1 MSIPGFIP
9 LVAKNLAVSK
19 QPNAADALDLLSQV
33 GWGGLTKKQRDDRAS
48 AVRTLV
54 RICCPEVGNRT
65 KGPAFLS
72 AAQMVPMDCAYLNKR
87 LYEQSPT
94 ALGLPPKH
102 VGKPARRF
110 ENVVVLLRDVLRRHG
125 QHAPELPRADKL
137 APAWNVLHAA
147 LTIERRKALI
157 AFMGYCT
164 REEIAPAA
172 VDNATLDAF
181 EAWTVAHTIHRDPHG
196 RARRIASNWNWAGQ
210 NIGCWPASQLTRPGM
225 RDEYTLPFSAYPIS
239 FREDL
244 ARFLERLACTSE
256 QELFP
261 DDIIAP
267 RTKSP
272 RSRRQP
278 REKRTLETRE
288 YQIRQAAAAL
298 VRSGIPPESLLR
310 LRDMVEPVSRVR
322 DILTFHRQRTLDKQ
336 GADGKAPVDQPLN
349 VRTTNLA
356 GIAEA
361 LRQIGVFHCADAPEG
376 ALPEADIARI
386 TAWAR
391 SVVPEN
397 PMVMTD
403 KNMQRLR
410 KLVEP
415 RNYALLLHYPE
426 ALEKRA
432 ASLYA
437 GGPKHLPRPRPAALL
452 VMYAVALDILT
463 VCPLRRENLARLR
476 LDQHLVRVR
485 PDGPIDHIHLAANEV
500 KNDAVVHWPLAPET
514 GQLIE
519 LYVQK
524 YRPHLAEPGNPFLFP
539 DSGQGGRAAQN
550 ISTGLI
556 KMVERDIGVEF
567 NLHLMRHLAVLR
579 YLRAHPGQ
587 YEVVR
592 RILGHKKVA
601 TTMAYYAGLEDTV
614 AAANALHKVVSGE
627 RQDTRLVA
635 SAAFGWNASRRGAK

>member
-1 MSIPGFIP
+1 
-9 LVAKNLAVSK
+9 
-19 QPNAADALDLLSQV
+19 
-33 GWGGLTKKQRDDRAS
+33 
-48 AVRTLV
+48 
-54 RICCPEVGNRT
+54 
-65 KGPAFLS
+65 
-72 AAQMVPMDCAYLNKR
+72 
-87 LYEQSPT
+87 
-94 ALGLPPKH
+94 
-102 VGKPARRF
+102 
-110 ENVVVLLRDVLRRHG
+110 
-125 QHAPELPRADKL
+125 
-137 APAWNVLHAA
+137 LHAA
-147 LTIERRKALI
+147 LTIERRKGLI

-164 REEIAPAA
+164 REEVAPAT

-196 RARRIASNWNWAGQ
+196 RARRIASNWNWAGR

-239 FREDL
+239 FQEDL

-278 REKRTLETRE
+278 REKRTLSTRE

-298 VRSGIPPESLLR
+298 VIGGISPEKLGM
-310 LRDMVEPVSRVR
+310 LRDLVQPVSRVR
-322 DILTFHRQRTLDKQ
+322 DILTFHRKRTLEKQ

-349 VRTTNLA
+349 VKTTNLA
-356 GIAEA
+356 GIGEA
-361 LRQIGVFHCADAPEG
+361 LRQIAVFHCGDSPEG
-376 ALPEADIARI
+376 PLPEADIARI
-386 TAWAR
+386 TTWAR
-391 SVVPEN
+391 SVAPEN
-397 PMVMTD
+397 PLVMTD

-415 RNYALLLHYPE
+415 RYYALLLHYPE
-426 ALEKRA
+426 ALKKRA
-432 ASLYA
+432 EPLYA
-437 GGPKHLPRPRPAALL
+437 GDGLKRPPRPRPAALL
-452 VMYAVALDILT
+452 MMYAVALDILT
-463 VCPLRRENLARLR
+463 VCPLRRENLASLR

-514 GQLIE
+514 GRLIE

-539 DSGQGGRAAQN
+539 DSGLGGRAAHDLS
-550 ISTGLI
+550 IGLI
-556 KMVERDIGVEF
+556 EMVERDIGVEF

-579 YLRAHPGQ
+579 YLRAHPGH

-592 RILGHKKVA
+592 RILGHKKVS
-601 TTMAYYAGLEDTV
+601 TTIAYYAGLEDTV
-614 AAANALHKVVSGE
+614 AAAIALNKVVSDE
-627 RQDTRLVA
+627 RQDTRLIA
-635 SAAFGWNASRRGAK
+635 SAAYGWNASRRGAK